1 MQGFIS
7 INIFSLLIVIFISI
21 IFFYKK
27 RLHQVEDNIYSLFLI
42 ADILVSISGIFLG
55 FVVVPRFN
63 VSRFVILLLNKIYLL
78 FIVFWDMLLAYYTI
92 YISYIKRVNKDYN
105 NYRRNSLFIL
115 MVVSLLL
122 LVLPVHIFIGN
133 DKVIAKG
140 PAIYFSYFMMIA
152 LGVIDLISI
161 GFDYKNIKS
170 KKYIPLYAL
179 LLLGTFAVVVQIFY
193 PELNYLINPCTV
205 FITLIMFHTIE
216 NPDVKMIEKLELAKD
231 VADKANSAKTDF
243 LSNMSHEIRTP
254 LNAIVGFSECIEEA
268 EDLDE
273 AKENAKDIIS
283 ASETLLEIVNGILDI
298 SKIEAGKLEIVNS
311 SYNANELFLELT
323 KLIAPKMKDKNL
335 EFTYNIAPDLPNTLY
350 GDHANLKK
358 IITNLL
364 SNACKYT
371 SKGYVHFEV
380 SCINSKGICKLIISV
395 EDSGRGI
402 KKENIDKLFTKFERL
417 DEDRNTTIEGTGL
430 GLAITKQLIELM
442 GGRIIVHTIYGEG
455 SKFTVVLNQKIE
467 TSNVNTVFK
476 EDNLDINLHGVK
488 ILLVDD
494 NEMNLKV
501 TNKLLQRFGANEI
514 VSITNGFECIERIEK
529 GEYYDIILLDDM
541 MPKMSGVETL
551 QKLKNIPNFN
561 IPVVALTA
569 NAITGMKEK
578 YINEGFTAYLSKPL
592 VKEELIKVFRQ
603 LLKNEKKEESKEGEE
618 IPKEKFKIETA
629 VDAKIESE
637 GDTKEDTKKEVEAE
651 TEVLEENETEE
662 KVVDSATEEI
672 KQITNDIV
680 EPPEISDEEYLRN
693 KGVDLDKALELLG
706 DMEMYNATMDDF
718 LKEVEGKWMDIEKYK
733 LEGDMENY
741 QILVHSLKSDCKYLG
756 FMRLADLAYQHELSS
771 KANDKDFV
779 NKNFNLLEEEFNN
792 VLNIVKDYLD
802 RKNKTL

>member
-1 MQGFIS
+1 M
-7 INIFSLLIVIFISI
+7 
-21 IFFYKK
+21 
-27 RLHQVEDNIYSLFLI
+27 
-42 ADILVSISGIFLG
+42 
-55 FVVVPRFN
+55 
-63 VSRFVILLLNKIYLL
+63 
-78 FIVFWDMLLAYYTI
+78 
-92 YISYIKRVNKDYN
+92 
-105 NYRRNSLFIL
+105 
-115 MVVSLLL
+115 
-122 LVLPVHIFIGN
+122 
-133 DKVIAKG
+133 
-140 PAIYFSYFMMIA
+140 
-152 LGVIDLISI
+152 
-161 GFDYKNIKS
+161 
-170 KKYIPLYAL
+170 
-179 LLLGTFAVVVQIFY
+179 
-193 PELNYLINPCTV
+193 
-205 FITLIMFHTIE
+205 
-216 NPDVKMIEKLELAKD
+216 
-231 VADKANSAKTDF
+231 
-243 LSNMSHEIRTP
+243 
-254 LNAIVGFSECIEEA
+254 
-268 EDLDE
+268 
-273 AKENAKDIIS
+273 
-283 ASETLLEIVNGILDI
+283 
-298 SKIEAGKLEIVNS
+298 
-311 SYNANELFLELT
+311 
-323 KLIAPKMKDKNL
+323 
-335 EFTYNIAPDLPNTLY
+335 Y